1 MEEAMSFSKY
11 YIYIIKCIAL
21 IVTIPL
27 LIYGYSK
34 HNVFLLSISLLVLLV
49 FLVFNV
55 LDIITVSKSRSKN
68 KHKIQKII
76 RKQAIKILEPQR
88 FFYSNR
94 ENETLSAYELLKQKQ
109 EELEILRIT
118 SEKFNSTMDVDN
130 IVEYVFDVYQKFTNC
145 DRCLICF
152 KDINSQDIFCRYE
165 FGKEL
170 FGEVGK
176 FFDDDSVITKCFNT
190 NSIVVTYDIL
200 IKKRAIYGDKLAIPL
215 SISTEQIGVIFLETS
230 KKNSFKNINLPFIK
244 SLANYAA
251 VAINKAE
258 LFNDVWAQK
267 QEIEALYEETA
278 AVNDDL
284 NDNIENLNKA
294 KEELRLK
301 NEELLKYSDSLNT
314 GYIQT
319 VMSLVNAIEAKDAYT
334 SGHCQR
340 VMEIACEIAANL
352 NLDEDSIQDLK
363 YAAVLHDI
371 GKIGISAGILNKAEK
386 LTDQE
391 YEEIKKHPEIS
402 YNILKNVEFL
412 NRGLK
417 AILEHHEKYNGSG
430 YPNNLKGEEISLLG
444 RILCIADAFDAMT
457 SNRTYRKGMTM
468 EIAVNEIERCKGIQ
482 FDPKVSDVFIKMIR
496 ELVNT

>member
-1 MEEAMSFSKY
+1 MNFSKY
-11 YIYIIKCIAL
+11 CIYIIKCIAL
-21 IVTIPL
+21 ILTIPL
-27 LIYGYSK
+27 LVYGYSK
-34 HNVFLLSISLLVLLV
+34 QSIVILSICLLEVMFFIGL
-49 FLVFNV
+49 NIYE
-55 LDIITVSKSRSKN
+55 IISQAKSRAKRIN
-68 KHKIQKII
+68 KLQRVIK
-76 RKQAIKILEPQR
+76 KQSVKHLEPQH
-88 FFYSNR
+88 FIYFNR
-94 ENETLSAYELLKQKQ
+94 NSSALEQLKQKQ
-109 EELEILRIT
+109 NELEILKIT

-130 IVEYVFDVYQKFTNC
+130 IVKYVYDVYKKFTCC

-152 KDINSQDIFCRYE
+152 KDINSQDIFCKYE
-165 FGKEL
+165 FGDVI

-190 NSIVVTYDIL
+190 NTIVVNYNML
-200 IKKRAIYGDKLAIPL
+200 IKKRGMYGDKLAVPL
-215 SISTEQIGVIFLETS
+215 SISTEQLGVIFLETS
-230 KKNSFKNINLPFIK
+230 KKNAFKNVSLPFIK

-284 NDNIENLNKA
+284 NFNIENLNQA
-294 KEELRLK
+294 KEELKLK
-301 NEELLKYSDSLNT
+301 NEELLKYSESLNT

-340 VMEIACEIAANL
+340 VMEISCEIAAHM
-352 NLDEDSIQDLK
+352 NLDEESIQDLK

-371 GKIGISAGILNKAEK
+371 GKIGISAKILNKADK

-391 YEEIKKHPEIS
+391 YEEIKKHPLIS

-412 NRGLK
+412 HKGLK

-430 YPNNLKGEEISLLG
+430 YPYKLKGEEISLLG

-468 EIAVNEIERCKGIQ
+468 EVAVNEIERCKGIQ
-482 FDPKVSDVFIKMIR
+482 FDPKISDVFIKMIR